1 MFGKYKKLEERIAEL
16 EKRNV
21 VPEKKTLKFVNKSP
35 NQIPYYAKPGDSG
48 FDLRAWIDENTEGV
62 QFDSEKNEHYIEIGP
77 NEIKLIHTGLY
88 FDIPEYCEMQV
99 RPRSGYALKVG
110 ITVNNAPGTLDNQY
124 TGEVGVI
131 CLNPTK
137 RTIRIKN
144 DDKIAQA
151 VLCPVFYDSMVSLVQ
166 VDKIEKET
174 ERGGNGFGS
183 TGM

>member
-1 MFGKYKKLEERIAEL
+1 MFNKKLIKRIEEL
-16 EKRNV
+16 ERQLS
-21 VPEKKTLKFVNKSP
+21 VPQKKELKFVNKSP
-35 NQIPYYAKPGDSG
+35 NPNPYYAKAGDSG
-48 FDLRAWIDENTEGV
+48 FDLRAWIDSNTEGV
-62 QFDSEKNEHYIEIGP
+62 QSDEKGYYVEIGP

-88 FDIPEYCEMQV
+88 LDIPEYCEVQV

-110 ITVNNAPGTLDNQY
+110 ITVNNSPGSIDQLY

-137 RTIRIKN
+137 KPVRIHN

-151 VLCPVFYDSMVSLVQ
+151 VLCPVYNESLVNLVQ
-166 VDKIEKET
+166 IDKIDKVT
-174 ERGGNGFGS
+174 ERGGDGFGS